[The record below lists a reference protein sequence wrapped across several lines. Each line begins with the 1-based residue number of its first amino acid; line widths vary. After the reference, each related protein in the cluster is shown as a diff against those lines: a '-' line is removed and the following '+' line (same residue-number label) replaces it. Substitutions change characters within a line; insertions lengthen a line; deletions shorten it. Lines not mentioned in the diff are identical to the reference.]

1 MMLRI
6 ILISAAALTLAAGVP
21 AMAQSTTGDSY
32 TTMPPPAGYDEPTS
46 DNGYVD
52 VPGTNHRDSADS
64 PSSANGSASSAGTA
78 GTSGG
83 SAGTGSAGGA
93 AASARR

>member
-1 MMLRI
+1 MLRM
-6 ILISAAALTLAAGVP
+6 ILISAATLVLAAGVP

>member
-1 MMLRI
+1 MLRT
-6 ILISAAALTLAAGVP
+6 ILISAATLTLAAATP

-32 TTMPPPAGYDEPTS
+32 TTMPPPASYDEPMS
-46 DNGYVD
+46 DDGYVD
-52 VPGTNHRDSADS
+52 IPGTNHRTLPIS
-64 PSSANGSASSAGTA
+64 SSANGSASSAGTA

-83 SAGTGSAGGA
+83 SAGTGSTGGG